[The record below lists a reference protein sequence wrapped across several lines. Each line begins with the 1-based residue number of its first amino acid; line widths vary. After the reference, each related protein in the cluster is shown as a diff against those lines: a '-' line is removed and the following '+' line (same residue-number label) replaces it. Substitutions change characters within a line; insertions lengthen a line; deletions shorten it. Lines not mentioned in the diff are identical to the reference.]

1 MPTNTDAGAVGEM
14 KLDLSPRVSN
24 VPFAKVQ
31 VMKGSLSANG
41 FEQLKNLMASRE
53 LKYSS

>member
-1 MPTNTDAGAVGEM
+1 MPTNTDAGAVGKME
-14 KLDLSPRVSN
+14 LDLFPRVSN

-41 FEQLKNLMASRE
+41 FEQLKNLMASKE
-53 LKYSS
+53 LKFLS